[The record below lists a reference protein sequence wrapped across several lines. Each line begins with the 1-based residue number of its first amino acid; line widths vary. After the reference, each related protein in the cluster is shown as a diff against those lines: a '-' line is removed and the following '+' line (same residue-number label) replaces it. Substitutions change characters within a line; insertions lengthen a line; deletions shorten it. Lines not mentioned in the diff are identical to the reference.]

1 MPSIALNLVGVLC
14 FVALVVNLNPFT
26 IYAKMMNLV
35 VSCGIAV
42 IDSLVLNSV
51 VVWFE

>member
-1 MPSIALNLVGVLC
+1 MPSIALNPVGVFC
-14 FVALVVNLNPFT
+14 CVALVVNLNPFT
-26 IYAKMMNLV
+26 VYVKMMNLV

-42 IDSLVLNSV
+42 IDFLVLNSV